1 MRFLGAR
8 LDGEIVLLDRETNSL
23 IRLDRDA
30 AAVWAGPG
38 SPERLHGNAPGDA
51 NDKTDDEGVSDA
63 LRTAGL
69 VRTVGGRSV
78 SVAIEWV

>member
-8 LDGEIVLLDRETNSL
+8 FDEEIVLLDRETNSL

-30 AAVWAGPG
+30 VAVWEG
-38 SPERLHGNAPGDA
+38 RVNAPRCA
-51 NDKTDDEGVSDA
+51 AETTTNDEGVWAA

-69 VRTVGGRSV
+69 VRNVSGRSV
-78 SVAIEWV
+78 SAAIEWV